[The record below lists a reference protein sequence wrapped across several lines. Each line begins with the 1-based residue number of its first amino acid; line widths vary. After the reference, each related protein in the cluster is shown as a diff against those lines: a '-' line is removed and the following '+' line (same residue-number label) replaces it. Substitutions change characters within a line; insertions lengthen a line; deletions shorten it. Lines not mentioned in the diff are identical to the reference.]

1 MTVEL
6 IKLNIETPIEPI
18 PPGRGFYQLEEETLF
33 VQIGAF
39 SNQRRFYSFLESEK
53 VSLDF
58 DRMGRLIFAE
68 ICLARRN
75 WTVSHNLRIPRIAE
89 PADIR
94 WLNFRDNIKEPAIVT
109 TPDKNILS
117 IRFSN
122 DKPSGNYYLAD
133 TVILQVN
140 GNMSPVALWIDGV
153 HDDLAG
159 IAMAAFRKKI
169 RGEPLLQTPP
179 ITASVNS

>member
-6 IKLNIETPIEPI
+6 LKLNIETPIEPI

-33 VQIGAF
+33 IQIGVF
-39 SNQRRFYSFLESEK
+39 SNHRRFYSFLESEK

-58 DRMGRLIFAE
+58 DRMGHLIFAE
-68 ICLARRN
+68 IRLSRRN
-75 WTVSHNLRIPRIAE
+75 WPVSRNLSIPRIAE

-94 WLNFRDNIKEPAIVT
+94 WLNFRDNINEPAIET
-109 TPDKNILS
+109 TPDKNILVV
-117 IRFSN
+117 RFTN

-140 GNMSPVALWIDGV
+140 ENKSPVALWIDGIY
-153 HDDLAG
+153 DDLAG
-159 IAMAAFRKKI
+159 LAMAAFRKKI
-169 RGEPLLQTPP
+169 RGEPLLETPP
-179 ITASVNS
+179 VTASINS